1 MPVPDP
7 AGGRRGGHIAANLL
21 AFIRV
26 LRRAGMTLGPAD
38 GLAAATALRA
48 VGLRRRDDV
57 YWGLRATLVRRAAD
71 IDVFDDAFRAL
82 WQGIALEAAGQ
93 SQPFG
98 KRRRPAPAQRRVAE
112 ALGALPAAGRRQE
125 AAPAESALGASRR
138 ERLGSVDIAAM
149 GVDDLRAAQAA
160 VQKLVRPLGAV
171 PTRRYRAAPSGR
183 DGIDFRG
190 TLRLAARTGGVPLRL
205 QRRQRRTRPVTV
217 VVLCDISGSMAAYT
231 RMLLH
236 FMHALGQ
243 TRRRVFCF
251 VFGTRFTDVTR
262 ALRLGDPDRAV
273 QRAVQQVHDWSGGT
287 RIGAALR
294 SFNRDWSRRM
304 LTDGG
309 VVVLVTDGLERDPGT
324 DVGAETARLRRACRR
339 LVWLNPLLRYAGFQP
354 RAGGMAAIAPHV
366 DETRTV
372 HTLDSLHALADSLAD
387 VPARPARDQR
397 AQP

>member
-1 MPVPDP
+1 MAGPGP
-7 AGGRRGGHIAANLL
+7 ASGRRGGHIAANLL

-38 GLAAATALRA
+38 GIAAATALRA

-57 YWGLRATLVRRAAD
+57 YWGLRTTLVRRSAD
-71 IDVFDDAFRAL
+71 VDVFDDAFRAL
-82 WQGIALEAAGQ
+82 WQGIALEAVGQ
-93 SQPFG
+93 SKPFG
-98 KRRRPAPAQRRVAE
+98 KRRRPAPAQRRIAE
-112 ALGALPAAGRRQE
+112 ALGTLP
-125 AAPAESALGASRR
+125 PARSSEEQTPTGSALGASRR
-138 ERLGSVDIAAM
+138 ERLGSIDIADM
-149 GVDDLRAAQAA
+149 SVDEMRAAQGA
-160 VQKLVRPLGAV
+160 VQKLVRPLGAI
-171 PTRRYRAAPSGR
+171 PTRRYRATPSGR

-190 TLRLAARTGGVPLRL
+190 TLRLAARTCGVPLRL
-205 QRRQRRTRPVTV
+205 QLRQRRTRPVTV

-251 VFGTRFTDVTR
+251 VFGTRLTDVTR

-273 QRAVQQVHDWSGGT
+273 QQAVKQVHDWSGGT

-294 SFNRDWSRRM
+294 SFNRHWSRRI

-309 VVVLVTDGLERDPGT
+309 VVVLVTDGLERDPSV
-324 DVGAETARLRRACRR
+324 DVGTETARLRRSCRR

-354 RAGGMAAIAPHV
+354 RAGGMSAIAPHV
-366 DETRTV
+366 DEARTV
-372 HTLDSLHALADSLAD
+372 HTLDSLRDLAESLAD
-387 VPARPARDQR
+387 APARQA
-397 AQP
+397 

>member
-1 MPVPDP
+1 MVGPGP
-7 AGGRRGGHIAANLL
+7 ASGRRGGHIAANLL

-38 GLAAATALRA
+38 GIAAATALRT

-57 YWGLRATLVRRAAD
+57 YWALRTTLVRRSAD

-82 WQGIALEAAGQ
+82 WQGIALEPVGQ
-93 SQPFG
+93 SKPFG
-98 KRRRPAPAQRRVAE
+98 KRRRPAPAQRRIAE
-112 ALGALPAAGRRQE
+112 ALGTMPPARSSEEKISTG
-125 AAPAESALGASRR
+125 SALGASRR
-138 ERLGSVDIAAM
+138 ERLGSIDIADM
-149 GVDDLRAAQAA
+149 SVDEMQAAQGA
-160 VQKLVRPLGAV
+160 VQKLVRPLGAI

-190 TLRLAARTGGVPLRL
+190 TLRLAARAGGVPLRL
-205 QRRQRRTRPVTV
+205 QLRQRRTRPVSV

-236 FMHALGQ
+236 FMHALSQ

-251 VFGTRFTDVTR
+251 VFGTRLTDVTR

-273 QRAVQQVHDWSGGT
+273 QRAVEQVHDWSGGT

-294 SFNRDWSRRM
+294 SFNRHWSRRI

-309 VVVLVTDGLERDPGT
+309 MVVLVTDGLERDPGV
-324 DVGAETARLRRACRR
+324 DVGAETARLRRSCRR
-339 LVWLNPLLRYAGFQP
+339 LVWLNPLLRYASFQP

-366 DETRTV
+366 DEARTV
-372 HTLDSLHALADSLAD
+372 HTLDSLRALAESLAD
-387 VPARPARDQR
+387 APARQA
-397 AQP
+397 

>member
-1 MPVPDP
+1 MAGPGP
-7 AGGRRGGHIAANLL
+7 ASGRRGGHIAANLL

-38 GLAAATALRA
+38 GIAAATALRA

-57 YWGLRATLVRRAAD
+57 YWGLRTTLVRRSAD
-71 IDVFDDAFRAL
+71 VDVFDDAFRAL
-82 WQGIALEAAGQ
+82 WQGIALEAVGQ
-93 SQPFG
+93 SKPFG
-98 KRRRPAPAQRRVAE
+98 KRRRPAPAQRRIAE
-112 ALGALPAAGRRQE
+112 ALGTLP
-125 AAPAESALGASRR
+125 PARSSEEQTPTGSALGTSRR
-138 ERLGSVDIAAM
+138 ERLGSIDIADM
-149 GVDDLRAAQAA
+149 SVDEMRAAQGA
-160 VQKLVRPLGAV
+160 VQKLVRPLGAI
-171 PTRRYRAAPSGR
+171 PTRRYRATPSGR

-190 TLRLAARTGGVPLRL
+190 TLRLAARTCGVPLRL
-205 QRRQRRTRPVTV
+205 QLRQRRTRPVTV

-251 VFGTRFTDVTR
+251 VFGTRLTDVTR

-273 QRAVQQVHDWSGGT
+273 QQAVKQVHDWSGGT

-294 SFNRDWSRRM
+294 SFNRHWSRRI

-309 VVVLVTDGLERDPGT
+309 VVVLVTDGLERDPSV
-324 DVGAETARLRRACRR
+324 DVGTETARLRRSCRR

-354 RAGGMAAIAPHV
+354 RAGGMSAIAPHV
-366 DETRTV
+366 DEARTV
-372 HTLDSLHALADSLAD
+372 HTLDSLRDLAESLAD
-387 VPARPARDQR
+387 APARQA
-397 AQP
+397 